1 MHTINLELQEIEWQI
16 LQDEI
21 VDPENWISG
30 FIAERTEDKDY
41 IVAKEQ
47 NLIDDPTVETIPAS
61 EQGILESYFGREGYQ
76 TQAQQVAA
84 ETLGDPSV
92 R

>member
-21 VDPENWISG
+21 VDPENWING
-30 FIAERTEDKDY
+30 FIAERIRRQRDY
-41 IVAKEQ
+41 IIAKEQ
-47 NLIDDPTVETIPAS
+47 QTLIDDPTVETIPAS

-76 TQAQQVAA
+76 TRAEQVAA
-84 ETLGDPSV
+84 ENTGDP
-92 R
+92 